1 MTSSA
6 IPPAAPHPD
15 SETTWADVNAGGKRV
30 PFGRLTDPA
39 TLDLSVIVP
48 AYNEEERLPK
58 MLDETLS
65 YLRSKLPNN
74 AYEVI
79 VVDDGSKDGTIYV
92 VEDYMRNHSEIPLRL
107 LRMQRNGGKGAAV
120 RTGMLAASGRKC
132 LMVDADAATVFEEV
146 DKLNASMNDVAVG
159 SRVHLRTTKRDMLRS
174 LVSYVF
180 HLLVVLI
187 GGVKGVE
194 DTQCGFK
201 LYSRRAARAA
211 FIGQKL
217 SRWAFDVENLYRVQ
231 MAGMK
236 VEEVPVRWTEVPGSK
251 LSVVKAT
258 LNMAWDMCRMRY
270 HYVSGSWSLPNQIT
284 PNGGAADGDD
294 ESSTMTSS

>member
-1 MTSSA
+1 MTSSI
-6 IPPAAPHPD
+6 IPPAPPHPD

-30 PFGRLTDPA
+30 AFGRLTEPA

-58 MLDETLS
+58 MLDETLAYLCS
-65 YLRSKLPNN
+65 KLRSD

-92 VEDYMRNHSEIPLRL
+92 VEDYIRKHADVPLRL
-107 LRMQRNGGKGAAV
+107 LRMQRNGGKGSAV
-120 RTGMLAASGRKC
+120 RAGMLAASGKKC

-146 DKLNASMNDVAVG
+146 DKLNETSSDVAVG
-159 SRVHLRTTKRDMLRS
+159 SRVHLRTTKRDVLRS
-174 LVSYVF
+174 LFSFVF

-217 SRWAFDVENLYRVQ
+217 SRWAFDVENLFRVQ

-258 LNMAWDMCRMRY
+258 LNMGWDMCRMRY
-270 HYVSGSWSLPNQIT
+270 HYVSGSWSLPNRID
-284 PNGGAADGDD
+284 PKVADGDD
-294 ESSTMTSS
+294 ESTTKSS